1 METERQPTDRVMLVL
16 AAVVVFSP
24 VFAIMAADWTDGLEV
39 LWLVA
44 LVGMVAG
51 WLISLSRFRSLTAH
65 LLSAVYG
72 LTWIGYLL
80 AGPLPFALWR
90 DRILVLYG
98 RLAAWIELTFRG
110 GTGRD
115 SLLFILLLSV
125 IVWLIAYAAIWNT
138 VRYQRV
144 WRAVLPSGIVL
155 LVNLYYFPGSK
166 LSVYLM
172 AYLLCALLLIVRSYT
187 VLQERRWEREGVGYN
202 SDVRVDVLRSGLV
215 LAVATIFLAWVAP
228 TAASS
233 GSAYDLWRRV
243 GGPWQ
248 RVEDNFN
255 RMFSTLRSQ
264 SFVQGN
270 PFGRTLTLRG
280 PRVLRDVP
288 VLQIVVPSDKRFY
301 WRGVV
306 FDRYTGGGW
315 INTDDNSVQLDA
327 WQEPKLP
334 AFEAREE
341 VTQTVTVLLP
351 ADTLVFAAPQPSR
364 VSVATRAEANIMAD
378 GVTEMSQLITNRSL
392 MKGMT
397 YQVVSSLSAADE
409 ESLRVS
415 GTDYP
420 AWVHDRYLQLPDI
433 LPQSVRAQAQS
444 IAGTQPTAYDKASTI
459 EAWLRANITYDDQTP
474 APPQDEDGVAYVLRV
489 RRGYCDYYASAMV
502 VMLRSLGVPA
512 RLAVGYAQG
521 TYDPN
526 YRVFLVKEKDA
537 HTWVEVFFPKYG
549 WVEFEPTASQPLI
562 LRPQPA
568 PKSTA
573 TPEPSPTDTS
583 DIRPR
588 PSREP
593 NEPED
598 PGFIG
603 GGGVFRRPVG
613 AWVWVLA
620 GVVAF
625 LAGLFAAILIFERR
639 GLGGLSH
646 TAQMY
651 ARLLRFAGW
660 LRVRWRDSQTPH
672 ERGLAFAD
680 VVPGASQLI
689 LQVTDNYTCEQYSL
703 TPPAT
708 QFSEKAWRE
717 MSPQL
722 WLAGLRLRLDV
733 IRQRVQQWRRSWEA
747 FSTRMNRQ
755 FE

>member
-1 METERQPTDRVMLVL
+1 METERQPTDRVMMLL
-16 AAVVVFSP
+16 AVVVVFSP
-24 VFAIMAADWTDGLEV
+24 VFAIIAANWTDGLEV

-44 LVGMVAG
+44 LGGAAAG
-51 WLISLSRFRSLTAH
+51 WLISLSRFRSVTAH

-72 LTWIGYLL
+72 VTWIGYLL
-80 AGPLPFALWR
+80 AGPLPYSLWR
-90 DRILVLYG
+90 DRILTLYG
-98 RLAAWIELTFRG
+98 RLVAWITLTLRG

-125 IVWLIAYAAIWNT
+125 IVWWVGYTAIWNT
-138 VRYQRV
+138 VRHQRV

-155 LVNLYYFPGSK
+155 FVNLYYYPGSK
-166 LSVYLM
+166 LDVYLM
-172 AYLLCALLLIVRSYT
+172 VYLLCALLLVVRSYT

-215 LAVATIFLAWVAP
+215 LAVVTIVLAWVAP

-233 GSAYDLWRRV
+233 ESAYDLWRRV

-248 RVEDNFN
+248 SVEDNFN

-288 VLQIVVPSDKRFY
+288 VLQIVAPSDNRFY

-327 WQEPKLP
+327 WQAPKL
-334 AFEAREE
+334 ASFEAREE

-351 ADTLVFAAPQPSR
+351 ADTLIFAAPQPSR
-364 VSVATRAEANIMAD
+364 VSVTTRADANIMAD
-378 GVTEMSQLITNRSL
+378 GVTEMSQLIANRSL
-392 MKGMT
+392 MKGMI

-409 ESLRVS
+409 DSLRAA

-420 AWVHDRYLQLPDI
+420 AWVRDRYLQLPDS

-444 IAGTQPTAYDKASTI
+444 IAGSQPTPYDKASAI
-459 EAWLRANITYDDQTP
+459 EAWLRTNITYDDQTP
-474 APPQDEDGVAYVLRV
+474 APPQDEDGVAYVLRI

-502 VMLRSLGVPA
+502 AMLRSLGVPA

-521 TYDPN
+521 TYDPIN
-526 YRVFLVKEKDA
+526 RVYLVKERDA
-537 HTWVEVFFPKYG
+537 HSWVEVFFPTYG
-549 WVEFEPTASQPLI
+549 WIEFEPTASQPLI
-562 LRPQPA
+562 PRPLPA
-568 PKSTA
+568 PKSAA
-573 TPEPSPTDTS
+573 TPAPTSPDTG

-598 PGFIG
+598 IGPIG
-603 GGGVFRRPVG
+603 GGGAFRRPVG

-620 GVVAF
+620 AIAAF

-672 ERGLAFAD
+672 ERGLAFAEA
-680 VVPGASQLI
+680 VPDASQLI
-689 LQVTDNYTCEQYSL
+689 LQVTDNYTREQYSL
-703 TPPAT
+703 TPPANEFT
-708 QFSEKAWRE
+708 EKAWRE
-717 MSPQL
+717 MSPRL
-722 WLAGLRLRLDV
+722 WLAGLRLRVDV
-733 IRQRVQQWRRSWEA
+733 IRRRVQQWHRSWEA
-747 FSTRMNRQ
+747 FNTRMNRQ

>member
-1 METERQPTDRVMLVL
+1 METERQPTDRVMIVL

-24 VFAIMAADWTDGLEV
+24 VFAIVAADWTDGLEV

-44 LVGMVAG
+44 LMGMAAG

-72 LTWIGYLL
+72 ATWIGYLL
-80 AGPLPFALWR
+80 AGPLPYSLWR
-90 DRILVLYG
+90 DRILALYG
-98 RLAAWIELTFRG
+98 RLAAWIALALRG

-115 SLLFILLLSV
+115 SLLFILLLSL
-125 IVWLIAYAAIWNT
+125 IVWWLGYTAIWNT

-155 LVNLYYFPGSK
+155 FVNLYYYPGSK
-166 LSVYLM
+166 LTIYLM
-172 AYLLCALLLIVRSYT
+172 AYLLCSLLLVVRSYT

-215 LAVATIFLAWVAP
+215 LATVTILLAWVAP

-233 GSAYDLWRRV
+233 TSAYDLWRRV

-288 VLQIVVPSDKRFY
+288 VLQIVALSDRRYY

-327 WQEPKLP
+327 WQEPLLP
-334 AFEAREE
+334 SFEAREE
-341 VTQTVTVLLP
+341 ITQTVTVLLP
-351 ADTLVFAAPQPSR
+351 ADTLIFAAPQPSR
-364 VSVATRAEANIMAD
+364 VSVAIRADANIMAN

-392 MKGMT
+392 MKGMI
-397 YQVVSSLSAADE
+397 YLVVSSLSTADE
-409 ESLRVS
+409 ESLRAA

-420 AWVHDRYLQLPDI
+420 AWVRDRYLQLPDT

-444 IAGTQPTAYDKASTI
+444 IAGTQPTPYDKASAI
-459 EAWLRANITYDDQTP
+459 EAWLRENITYDDQTP

-489 RRGYCDYYASAMV
+489 RRGYCDYYASAMA

-512 RLAVGYAQG
+512 RVAVGYAQG
-521 TYDPN
+521 VYDPIN
-526 YRVFLVKEKDA
+526 RVFLVKEKDA
-537 HTWVEVFFPKYG
+537 HTWVEAFFPKYG

-562 LRPQPA
+562 PRPLPA
-568 PKSTA
+568 PKSTV
-573 TPEPSPTDTS
+573 TPEPLSS
-583 DIRPR
+583 ANNDIRP
-588 PSREP
+588 PTTREP
-593 NEPED
+593 KEPED
-598 PGFIG
+598 PGFVG
-603 GGGVFRRPVG
+603 GGGAFRRPVG
-613 AWVWVLA
+613 TWVWVLA

-625 LAGLFAAILIFERR
+625 LAGLFAAMVIFERR

-672 ERGLAFAD
+672 ERGVAFAN
-680 VVPGASQLI
+680 VVPDASHLI

-703 TPPAT
+703 TPPASE
-708 QFSEKAWRE
+708 FSEKAWRE
-717 MSPQL
+717 MSPRL
-722 WLAGLRLRLDV
+722 WLAGLRLRFDV

-747 FSTRMNRQ
+747 FNTRMNRQ

>member
-1 METERQPTDRVMLVL
+1 METERQPTDRVMMLL
-16 AAVVVFSP
+16 AAVVVLSP
-24 VFAIMAADWTDGLEV
+24 VFAIVAADWTDGLEV

-72 LTWIGYLL
+72 AAWIGYLL
-80 AGPLPFALWR
+80 AGPLPYSLWR
-90 DRILVLYG
+90 DRILVLYV
-98 RLAAWIELTFRG
+98 RLAAWIELTVRG

-125 IVWLIAYAAIWNT
+125 IVWWLGYTAIWNT

-155 LVNLYYFPGSK
+155 FVNLYYYPGSK
-166 LSVYLM
+166 LTVYLM
-172 AYLLCALLLIVRSYT
+172 AYLLCSLLLVVRSYT
-187 VLQERRWEREGVGYN
+187 ALQERRWEREGVGYN

-215 LAVATIFLAWVAP
+215 LAVVTILLAWVAP

-233 GSAYDLWRRV
+233 ESAYDLWRRV

-248 RVEDNFN
+248 RIEDNFN

-288 VLQIVVPSDKRFY
+288 VLQIVAPSDNRYY

-334 AFEAREE
+334 SFEARES
-341 VTQTVTVLLP
+341 VTQTVTVLMP
-351 ADTLVFAAPQPSR
+351 ADTLIFAASQPRR
-364 VSVATRAEANIMAD
+364 VSVAIRADANIMAD

-409 ESLRVS
+409 DSLRAS

-420 AWVHDRYLQLPDI
+420 AWVRDRYLQLPDS

-444 IAGTQPTAYDKASTI
+444 IAGTQLTAYDKASAI

-474 APPQDEDGVAYVLRV
+474 APPQNEDGVAYVLRV

-512 RLAVGYAQG
+512 RLAVGYAAG
-521 TYDPN
+521 VYDPIN
-526 YRVFLVKEKDA
+526 VVFLVKERDA
-537 HTWVEVFFPKYG
+537 HSWVEVFFPKYG

-562 LRPQPA
+562 PRPKPIPQG
-568 PKSTA
+568 TA
-573 TPEPSPTDTS
+573 TPEPAPSGSS
-583 DIRPR
+583 DSGPR
-588 PSREP
+588 PTRDP

-598 PGFIG
+598 AGFVG
-603 GGGVFRRPVG
+603 GGGAFRRPLG
-613 AWVWVLA
+613 TWVWVLA
-620 GVVAF
+620 AVVAF

-639 GLGGLSH
+639 GLGGLSR

-672 ERGLAFAD
+672 ERGLAFANA
-680 VVPGASQLI
+680 VPDASQLI

-703 TPPAT
+703 TPPANE
-708 QFSEKAWRE
+708 FSEKAWRE

-722 WLAGLRLRLDV
+722 WLAGLRLRFDV
-733 IRQRVQQWRRSWEA
+733 LRQRVQQWRRSWEA
-747 FSTRMNRQ
+747 FNTRMNRQ

>member
-1 METERQPTDRVMLVL
+1 MEIERQPTDRVMMVL

-24 VFAIMAADWTDGLEV
+24 VFAIVAANWTDGLEV

-44 LVGMVAG
+44 LMGMVAG

-72 LTWIGYLL
+72 ATWIGYLL
-80 AGPLPFALWR
+80 AGPLPYSLWR

-98 RLAAWIELTFRG
+98 RLVAWIGLTFRG

-115 SLLFILLLSV
+115 SLLFILLLSM
-125 IVWLIAYAAIWNT
+125 IVWWLGYSAIWNT

-155 LVNLYYFPGSK
+155 FVNLYYYPGSK
-166 LSVYLM
+166 LTVYLM
-172 AYLLCALLLIVRSYT
+172 AYLLCALLLVVRSYT

-215 LAVATIFLAWVAP
+215 LAVVTILLAWVAP

-288 VLQIVVPSDKRFY
+288 VLQIVALSDKRYY

-334 AFEAREE
+334 SFEAREE

-351 ADTLVFAAPQPSR
+351 ADTLIFAAPQPRR
-364 VSVATRAEANIMAD
+364 VSVGTRADANIRAD
-378 GVTEMSQLITNRSL
+378 GVTEMSQLITYRSL
-392 MKGMT
+392 MKGAT
-397 YQVVSSLSAADE
+397 YQVVSSLSTADE
-409 ESLRVS
+409 ESMRVS

-420 AWVHDRYLQLPDI
+420 AWVRDRYLQLPDS

-444 IAGTQPTAYDKASTI
+444 IAGTLPTAYDKASAI

-474 APPQDEDGVAYVLRV
+474 APPQEEDGVAYVLSI

-512 RLAVGYAQG
+512 RVAVGYAQG
-521 TYDPN
+521 VYDPIN
-526 YRVFLVKEKDA
+526 RVFLVKEKDA
-537 HTWVEVFFPKYG
+537 HSWVEVFFPKYG

-562 LRPQPA
+562 PRPLPMPQG
-568 PKSTA
+568 TA
-573 TPEPSPTDTS
+573 TPEPAPSDSGGVRPPPT
-583 DIRPR
+583 
-588 PSREP
+588 REDR
-593 NEPED
+593 EPED
-598 PGFIG
+598 AGFVG
-603 GGGVFRRPVG
+603 GGGAFRRPLG

-620 GVVAF
+620 AVVAF

-639 GLGGLSH
+639 GLGGLSR

-660 LRVRWRDSQTPH
+660 LRVRWSDSQTPL
-672 ERGLAFAD
+672 ERGLAFASA
-680 VVPGASQLI
+680 VPDASQLI

-703 TPPAT
+703 TPPANE
-708 QFSEKAWRE
+708 FSEKAWRE

-722 WLAGLRLRLDV
+722 WLAGLRLRAEV
-733 IRQRVQQWRRSWEA
+733 FRRHFRQWRRSWEA
-747 FSTRMNRQ
+747 LTTRMNRQ